1 MVSSKQLENLNPLNS
16 IYIKIPIVAT
26 VYVVVLIF
34 ISPIIDHLFTNM
46 EEDLHKNESDIHI
59 LGEVILH
66 IIVISISWYLLHGFL
81 RVNLER
87 LLNIQIK
94 EGTKTAIDFVSAV
107 VLVGLQKNLIDK
119 LTYITS
125 SHPMRD

>member
-16 IYIKIPIVAT
+16 VYIKIPIVAT

>member
-1 MVSSKQLENLNPLNS
+1 MPGLLNN

-26 VYVVVLIF
+26 IYVIVLIF

-46 EEDLHKNESDIHI
+46 EEDLHKNESDIEI
-59 LGEVILH
+59 LSEIICQ
-66 IIVISISWYLLHGFL
+66 IIVISIAWYLLHGFL
-81 RVNLER
+81 RVNIER
-87 LLNIQIK
+87 LLNIEIK

-119 LTYITS
+119 LSYITS
-125 SHPMRD
+125 AHPVR

>member
-1 MVSSKQLENLNPLNS
+1 MVSSKQLENPLNS
-16 IYIKIPIVAT
+16 VYIKIPIVAT

-107 VLVGLQKNLIDK
+107 VLVGLQTNLIDK

-125 SHPMRD
+125 AHPMRE